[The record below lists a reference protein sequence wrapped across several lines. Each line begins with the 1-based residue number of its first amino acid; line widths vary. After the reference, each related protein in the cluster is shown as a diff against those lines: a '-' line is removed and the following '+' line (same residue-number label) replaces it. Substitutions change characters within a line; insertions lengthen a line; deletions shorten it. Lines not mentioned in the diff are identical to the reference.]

1 MQPVLVLKAPSGG
14 KTLKDNMA
22 WVECG
27 GSLRKEARHEQ
38 RQACGG
44 GGSLA
49 QAGPSQTQ
57 MLLTPLQASQ

>member
-38 RQACGG
+38 RQAWGG
-44 GGSLA
+44 GGLA
-49 QAGPSQTQ
+49 PAGPSQTQ
-57 MLLTPLQASQ
+57 ILLTPLQASQ